1 VVATSRCPGAPT
13 CAATSPNCAAV
24 QAAQCPQPGAR
35 EGLLSPSGYVALMID
50 VATERNEAL
59 ARFHEAR
66 QGAALDGVA
75 T

>member
-1 VVATSRCPGAPT
+1 VRRYVPELRGVP
-13 CAATSPNCAAV
+13 
-24 QAAQCPQPGAR
+24 AAQCPQPGAR